1 MKASV
6 AQFTEA
12 APVRYRPRRVGH
24 VNFFITDLDQSVAF
38 YTKICGFEIT
48 ALEPNIGA
56 GFFSNGNTH
65 HDIGVVEVK
74 NYAELAKTRHGETS
88 ARGYVPGL
96 NHFGWEMEN
105 EKELVDAHFRAI
117 AAGIEPRVTDQ
128 GTSRSNYVFDMDLML
143 HQFYADQIKDWR
155 TVFIGGPTKLHS
167 NPPWTPG
174 ESDPSIDPRYDPS
187 PEIRRVADAP
197 LHPIRVTHGCIV
209 TDDLAALRGFY
220 EHTGGFDPVFTT
232 PDGNLVYLRGA
243 ASHYDMILA
252 QAGPGTTAGYHHTAF
267 ELAADDDLDAAASAL
282 VRHGVKIVERCDF
295 PHKQSLYIV
304 DPDGTKLEFF
314 IRRGG
319 GFDAVVEASGEA
331 RLFAA

>member
-24 VNFFITDLDQSVAF
+24 VNLFINDLDRSVEF

-48 ALEPNIGA
+48 ALETKIGA

-74 NYAELAKTRHGETS
+74 NYEELAKTRHGETS
-88 ARGYVPGL
+88 ARGYVAGL
-96 NHFGWEMEN
+96 NHFGWEMAN

-117 AAGIEPRVTDQ
+117 EAGIEPRVTDQ

-155 TVFIGGPTKLHS
+155 TVFTGGPTELHS

-174 ESDPSIDPRYDPS
+174 DSEPSTDSRYDPD
-187 PEIRRVADAP
+187 PEIRRVAQSP
-197 LHPIRVTHGCIV
+197 LHPIKVTHGCIV

-220 EHTGGFDPVFTT
+220 ERTGGFDPVYET
-232 PDGNLVYLRGA
+232 PDGALVYLRGA

-252 QAGPGTTAGYHHTAF
+252 QSGGGTPAGFHHASF
-267 ELAADDDLDAAASAL
+267 EFSADEDIDKAVEELAARGVDVVKTTDL
-282 VRHGVKIVERCDF
+282 
-295 PHKQSLYIV
+295 PHKRSLFIV
-304 DPDGTKLEFF
+304 DPDDTRLEFY
-314 IRRGG
+314 IRRDGD
-319 GFDAVVEASGEA
+319 FDAVATAAADE

>member
-24 VNFFITDLDQSVAF
+24 VNFFINDLDQSVAF
-38 YTKICGFEIT
+38 YTQVCGFEIT

-74 NYAELAKTRHGETS
+74 NYAELAKSRHGET
-88 ARGYVPGL
+88 AERGYVAGL
-96 NHFGWEMEN
+96 NHFGWEMAN
-105 EKELVDAHFRAI
+105 EKDLVDAHFRAI
-117 AAGIEPRVTDQ
+117 DAGIEPRVTDQ

-155 TVFIGGPTKLHS
+155 TVFTGGPTELHS

-174 ESDPSIDPRYDPS
+174 ESEPSTDPRYELD
-187 PEIRRVADAP
+187 PEIRRVAEAP
-197 LHPIRVTHGCIV
+197 LHPIKVTHGCIV
-209 TDDLAALRGFY
+209 TDDLAALRSFY
-220 EHTGGFDPVFTT
+220 ERTGGFDPVYET
-232 PDGNLVYLRGA
+232 PDGGLVYLQGL
-243 ASHYDMILA
+243 ASHHDMILA
-252 QAGPGTTAGYHHTAF
+252 QSGDGVAVGFHHAAF
-267 ELAADDDLDAAASAL
+267 ELPTDEDIDAAAEELGA
-282 VRHGVKIVERCDF
+282 RGVEVIRSCDL
-295 PHKQSLYIV
+295 PHKRSLFIV
-304 DPDGTKLEFF
+304 DPDGTRLEFF
-314 IRRGG
+314 IRRDG
-319 GFDAVVEASGEA
+319 GFESVAETSGSD

>member
-12 APVRYRPRRVGH
+12 TPVRYRPRRVGH
-24 VNFFITDLDQSVAF
+24 VNFFIEDLERSTEF
-38 YTKICGFEIT
+38 YTNICGFEIT

-56 GFFSNGNTH
+56 GFFSNGSTH

-74 NYAELAKTRHGETS
+74 NYAELAKSRHGETS

-105 EKELVDAHFRAI
+105 EKDLVDAHFRAI
-117 AAGIEPRVTDQ
+117 DAGIEPRVTDQ

-155 TVFIGGPTKLHS
+155 TVFTGGPTELHS

-174 ESDPSIDPRYDPS
+174 ESDPSTDPRYDS
-187 PEIRRVADAP
+187 DPEIRRVAEAP
-197 LHPIRVTHGCIV
+197 LHPIKVTHGCIV
-209 TDDLAALRGFY
+209 TDDLAALRSFY
-220 EHTGGFDPVFTT
+220 ERTGGFDPVYET
-232 PDGNLVYLRGA
+232 PDSSLVYLRGS

-252 QAGPGTTAGYHHTAF
+252 QSSADTPAGFHHAAF
-267 ELAADDDLDAAASAL
+267 EVSGDENLDEAAEELQRRDVA
-282 VRHGVKIVERCDF
+282 IVEACDF
-295 PHKQSLYIV
+295 PHKQSLFIV

-314 IRRGG
+314 IRRDG
-319 GFDAVVEASGEA
+319 GFEAVASATGAA

>member
-1 MKASV
+1 MKTSV

-24 VNFFITDLDQSVAF
+24 VNFFINDLDRSVEF

-74 NYAELAKTRHGETS
+74 NYAELAKSRHGET
-88 ARGYVPGL
+88 AERGYVPGL

-117 AAGIEPRVTDQ
+117 DAGIEPRVTDQ

-155 TVFIGGPTKLHS
+155 TVFIGGPTELHS

-174 ESDPSIDPRYDPS
+174 ESEPSTDPRYDPN
-187 PEIRRVADAP
+187 PEIRRVTEAP
-197 LHPIRVTHGCIV
+197 LHPIRVTHGCLV
-209 TDDLAALRGFY
+209 TDDIAALRNFY
-220 EHTGGFDPVFTT
+220 ERTGGFDPVYET
-232 PDGNLVYLRGA
+232 PGNNLVYLRGA

-252 QAGPGTTAGYHHTAF
+252 QSDPSTSAGCHHTSF
-267 ELAADDDLDAAASAL
+267 EIAADEDLEKAAADL
-282 VRHGVKIVERCDF
+282 NDLGVEVIKTCDLA
-295 PHKQSLYIV
+295 HKRSLFIV

-314 IRRGG
+314 VRREGR
-319 GFDAVVEASGEA
+319 FEAVAAVSGEE

>member
-24 VNFFITDLDQSVAF
+24 VNFFISDLDRSVAF
-38 YTKICGFEIT
+38 YTKVCGFEIT
-48 ALEPNIGA
+48 ALEPQIGA
-56 GFFSNGNTH
+56 GFLSNGNTH

-74 NYAELAKTRHGETS
+74 NYEELAKSRHGETS

-105 EKELVDAHFRAI
+105 EKELVEAHFRAI
-117 AAGIEPRVTDQ
+117 DAGIEPRVTDQ

-143 HQFYADQIKDWR
+143 HQFYADQVKDWR
-155 TVFIGGPTKLHS
+155 TVFTGGPTTLHA

-174 ESDPSIDPRYDPS
+174 QSEPSTEPRYDPD
-187 PEIRRVADAP
+187 PETRRVEDAP
-197 LHPIRVTHGCIV
+197 LHPIKVTHGCIV
-209 TDDLAALRGFY
+209 TDDLTQLRGFY
-220 EHTGGFDPVFTT
+220 ERTGGFDPVYETA
-232 PDGNLVYLRGA
+232 DGNLVYVRGC
-243 ASHYDMILA
+243 ASDYDMILA
-252 QAGPGTTAGYHHTAF
+252 QSEEGTTAGFHHASF
-267 ELAADDDLDAAASAL
+267 EVAADEDLDRAAAAL
-282 VRHGVKIVERCDF
+282 DGLGIEVIENCDL
-295 PHKQSLYIV
+295 PHKQSLFIR
-304 DPDGTKLEFF
+304 DPDGTALEFF

-319 GFDAVVEASGEA
+319 GCGAVSDLRGER

>member
-24 VNFFITDLDQSVAF
+24 VNFFIDDLDRSVEF

-48 ALEPNIGA
+48 ALETKIGA

-74 NYAELAKTRHGETS
+74 NYAELAKSRHGETS

-96 NHFGWEMEN
+96 NHFGWEMAN

-117 AAGIEPRVTDQ
+117 EAGIEPRVTDQ

-155 TVFIGGPTKLHS
+155 TVFTGGPTELHS

-174 ESDPSIDPRYDPS
+174 ESEPSTDPRYDVD

-209 TDDLAALRGFY
+209 TDDLAALREFY
-220 EHTGGFDPVFTT
+220 ERTGGFDPVYET
-232 PDGNLVYLRGA
+232 PDGALVYLGGT
-243 ASHYDMILA
+243 ASHYDLILA
-252 QAGPGTTAGYHHTAF
+252 QSGTGTPAGFHHAAF
-267 ELAADDDLDAAASAL
+267 ELGADEDMDKAAEGLAERGVEVVKTADL
-282 VRHGVKIVERCDF
+282 
-295 PHKQSLYIV
+295 PHKRSLIV
-304 DPDGTKLEFF
+304 ADPDGTLLEFYV
-314 IRRGG
+314 RRSG
-319 GFDAVVEASGEA
+319 GFDAVAAARGAE